1 MKFLPFALLIAG
13 KRHTEELKQ
22 SLAFLVR
29 PRCRD
34 YVDLHASDPFHLVV
48 VDFREY
54 QLFPY
59 AEAVVPAPV
68 EGFRRQATEVAE
80 ARQSRVDQPVEELV
94 HPLAPERHHYAN
106 RHALA

>member
-1 MKFLPFALLIAG
+1 MRFLPLALLGAG
-13 KRHTEELKQ
+13 ERHAEELEQ

-34 YVDLHASDPFHLVV
+34 YVDLHAPDPFHLVV
-48 VDFREY
+48 VDFRKY

-59 AEAVVPAPV
+59 TEAVVPTPV
-68 EGFRRQATEVAE
+68 ESFRRQTPEVAQ

-94 HPLAPERHHYAN
+94 HPLAPERRHYAN
-106 RHALA
+106 RHA